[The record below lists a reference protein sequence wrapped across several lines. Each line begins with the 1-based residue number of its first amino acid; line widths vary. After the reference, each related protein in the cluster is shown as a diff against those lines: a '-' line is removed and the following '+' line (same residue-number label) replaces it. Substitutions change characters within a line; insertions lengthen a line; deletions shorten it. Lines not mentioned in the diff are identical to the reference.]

1 MFKRILLAVMFVTA
15 LGAASLATPDTA
27 EARRGWYRGGRPYV
41 SYYYGPRYRY
51 YAPYRPYY
59 RSYYYG
65 PRYYDPYYYGGYR
78 RSYYAYPSSYYYGPR
93 SRVAFSIGF

>member
-1 MFKRILLAVMFVTA
+1 MFKRIVLALMFVTA

-27 EARRGWYRGGRPYV
+27 EARRGWYRGGRPYA
-41 SYYYGPRYRY
+41 SHYYGPRYRY

-59 RSYYYG
+59 RSYYR

-78 RSYYAYPSSYYYGPR
+78 RSYYGYPGSYYYGPR
-93 SRVAFSIGF
+93 SGVTFSIGF